1 MPQLT
6 VKGMKIDELCKISKE
21 LTDKLEIAA
30 NCERKHIKIEYCQTE
45 YIKDGSIVEPF
56 PKVEVL
62 WFGRSQEV
70 QDNVAK
76 IITDMIKEFGYK
88 HVQVTFNVFEATKFY
103 ENGEHY

>member
-6 VKGMKIDELCKISKE
+6 VRGMKIDELIKISKE
-21 LTDKLEIAA
+21 LTDKLVLAA
-30 NCERKHIKIEYCQTE
+30 NCERKHIKIEYCETK
-45 YIKDGSIVEPF
+45 YISDGSIVDTF

-76 IITDMIKEFGYK
+76 TITEMIKEFDYP
-88 HVQVTFNVFEATKFY
+88 HVQVTFNVVEATKFY
-103 ENGEHY
+103 ENSEHY